1 MNRVNR
7 YIASLFLIAAIAAPM
22 SIMAAA
28 VPQDAGVQVRVYD
41 KSHKDY
47 HNWDD
52 HENQTWIRYRS
63 DNHKDAREFSKS
75 SKRDQSQYWNYRHR
89 HPDNN

>member
-1 MNRVNR
+1 MHRVYR
-7 YIASLFLIAAIAAPM
+7 YFASLFLIAAIAAPM
-22 SIMAAA
+22 SLMAAA
-28 VPQDAGVQVRVYD
+28 VPQAVGVQVRVYD
-41 KSHKDY
+41 RGHKDY

-63 DNHKDAREFSKS
+63 DNHRNVREYSKA
-75 SKRDQSQYWNYRHR
+75 SKRDQSQYWNYRHS